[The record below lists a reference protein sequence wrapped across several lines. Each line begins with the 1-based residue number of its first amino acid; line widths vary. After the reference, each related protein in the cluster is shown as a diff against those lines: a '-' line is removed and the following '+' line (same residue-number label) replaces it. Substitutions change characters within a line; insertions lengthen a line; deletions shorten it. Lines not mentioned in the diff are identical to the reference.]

1 MGKSIKHWRHSR
13 VYTFASRLLPH
24 PTIQLLQRRGH
35 HHVKRRALERAADV
49 VLEPHERGVEGGG
62 DWHVGGG
69 GEGRFIVNLNFTLL
83 GNSIKVYSQ

>member
-1 MGKSIKHWRHSR
+1 M
-13 VYTFASRLLPH
+13 
-24 PTIQLLQRRGH
+24 
-35 HHVKRRALERAADV
+35 
-49 VLEPHERGVEGGG
+49 LEPHERGVEGGG